1 MRQPRKMATALIFG
15 TLTLLFNRLL
25 LGRAGH

>member
-1 MRQPRKMATALIFG
+1 MRQPRKMATELIFG
-15 TLTLLFNRLL
+15 TLTLFLNRLL